1 MALAAI
7 FQGISQAAK
16 ALADEAARGRAQ
28 FAALQWQR
36 QQPADVNAALVSARL
51 GHGAIISKELMRLV
65 LLVSIAAASDPARPG
80 AAARALCNREDVQKD
95 AYDAI
100 AASDVAVGRR
110 NDLLTE
116 RDGSFAVRVVASI
129 FGSPVSPI
137 PYTELCRQY
146 IAAYEAQGRL
156 AEKVR
161 AICAAGG
168 VTVDDTADDTAD
180 AAAVAAADA
189 ADTSATTVYMK
200 LLLATNPDIRTLAE
214 DAAAPRIFSDLY
226 AIHWQLASAAVV
238 HTVVY
243 ADTRA

>member
-7 FQGISQAAK
+7 FHSISQAAE
-16 ALADEAARGRAQ
+16 ALADEAACGRAQ
-28 FAALQWQR
+28 FAALQW

-65 LLVSIAAASDPARPG
+65 LLASIAAASDPARPG

-95 AYDAI
+95 AYAAI

-110 NDLLTE
+110 NDLLAE
-116 RDGSFAVRVVASI
+116 RDGSFAARVVASI
-129 FGSPVSPI
+129 FGSPVSPL
-137 PYTELCRQY
+137 TELCRQY

-180 AAAVAAADA
+180 AAADA

-214 DAAAPRIFSDLY
+214 DAAAPHIFSDLY